1 MGNVEA
7 DKRRKE
13 SIEAKNDA
21 DSLIYGTEKSVSDH
35 GEKLSDEDKKAIEE
49 AIADLKSTLEN
60 EDADPD
66 EIKEKTA
73 TLNSAQM
80 KIGQAIYR
88 TGDAAQGDDA
98 QGAENVQDA
107 DFEEKDDKKSSA

>member
-1 MGNVEA
+1 
-7 DKRRKE
+7 
-13 SIEAKNDA
+13 
-21 DSLIYGTEKSVSDH
+21 LIYSTEKSVSEH
-35 GEKLSDEDKKAIEE
+35 GDKLSDDDKKAIED

-60 EDADPD
+60 EDADPE

-73 TLNSAQM
+73 TLNTAQM
-80 KIGQAIYR
+80 KIGQAIYG
-88 TGDAAQGDDA
+88 TGDAGAAQGDDA